1 MNQQEKKKNFNYKK
15 VKFVNN
21 LRDAC
26 KKSDL
31 LIIHTEWNEF
41 KQLNFKKIS
50 NKKNYK
56 IYDLRNLYSPTKM
69 KKNNINYYSVGR

>member
-1 MNQQEKKKNFNYKK
+1 MPELPEVETTLQAIKLFEKETLSLIKIHNP
-15 VKFVNN
+15 N
-21 LRDAC
+21 LRWPVDRN
-26 KKSDL
+26 
-31 LIIHTEWNEF
+31 IN
-41 KQLNFKKIS
+41 KKIS

>member
-1 MNQQEKKKNFNYKK
+1 MIKK
-15 VKFVNN
+15 VKFVDN
-21 LRDAC
+21 LKEAC
-26 KKSDL
+26 KKTDL

-41 KQLNFKKIS
+41 KQINFKKIN

-69 KKNNINYYSVGR
+69 KKNKINYFSVGR